1 MSIEEYNEEEENE
14 MDGDS
19 YSDND
24 FDDDYSEE
32 EGEQK
37 KSKKGAR
44 IILIIAVLLL
54 IGLNGFLGW
63 KLNGH
68 SKSIKEKQ
76 AAIELLEKE
85 KSALD
90 STATALSGKI
100 DSMKVVLGGKD
111 KFILSLEAKV
121 DSIRA
126 VVTKVSKE
134 RDQYY
139 TYRNAKIQYNNLLKQ
154 FNAKQAEID
163 SLNKRNEV
171 LAADKRRLE
180 QEGAKQLDSINT
192 LVKDKKFLEQKYE
205 LAKKHK
211 VAIASVKS
219 YRVKGNGS
227 TRETDKASQVNKI
240 SVDYKLMENSV
251 ADKGKTEVYIS
262 ILNGNKVLAPKGK
275 VKLANGKEVEYT
287 IKDEVNYAG
296 VADGNITSITD
307 ADVAFTAGKY
317 TVKIYVDGALKNS
330 KDLSLR

>member
-19 YSDND
+19 YSDSD

-76 AAIELLEKE
+76 AAIEKLTKE
-85 KSALD
+85 KSELD
-90 STATALSGKI
+90 STARALKVRL
-100 DSMKVVLGGKD
+100 DSAKVALGGKN
-111 KFILSLEAKV
+111 KFIESLEAKV
-121 DSIRA
+121 DSITA
-126 VVTKVSKE
+126 VVAKVSKE

-163 SLNKRNEV
+163 SLSKRNEV

-180 QEGAKQLDSINT
+180 EEGAKQLDSINN
-192 LVKDKKFLEQKYE
+192 LVKDKQFLEQKYE

-211 VAIASVKS
+211 VQISSIKSYKVKS
-219 YRVKGNGS
+219 SGS
-227 TRETDKASQVNKI
+227 TKETDKASQVNKI
-240 SVDYKLMENSV
+240 SVDYKLLENSV
-251 ADKGKTEVYIS
+251 ADKGKTDVYIS
-262 ILNGNKVLAPKGK
+262 ILNGNKVLSPKGK

-287 IKDEVNYAG
+287 VKDEVNYTG
-296 VADGNITSITD
+296 VAEGNITSITD
-307 ADVAFTAGKY
+307 ADAAFTAGKY
-317 TVKIYVDGALKNS
+317 TVKIYVDGVMKS
-330 KDLSLR
+330 TKDLSLR